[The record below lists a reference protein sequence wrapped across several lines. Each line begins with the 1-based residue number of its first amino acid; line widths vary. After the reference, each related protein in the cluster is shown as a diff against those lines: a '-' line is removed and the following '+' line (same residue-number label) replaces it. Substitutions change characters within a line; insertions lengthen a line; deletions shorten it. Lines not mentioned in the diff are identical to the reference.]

1 MTDDDLEV
9 IRGGGR
15 LCDDDLEAFG
25 GRRRFDALDQP
36 RPRDT
41 ATSEPDPPPYGGLKT
56 FTEPAS
62 TASYRGQI
70 QCLQIIEWKLTG

>member
-41 ATSEPDPPPYGGLKT
+41 ATSEPDPPP
-56 FTEPAS
+56 
-62 TASYRGQI
+62 
-70 QCLQIIEWKLTG
+70 